1 MSFEDLSKAI
11 LLYHPSPNLELVKKA
26 YDFAKKKHKNQ
37 KRQNG
42 EPYFIHVEETAL
54 LVCKIHLDEN
64 TICAALL
71 HDVIEDQ
78 GVTREEIESE
88 FNEEIADIVE
98 GVTKLDKTNYHSREE
113 AQAESFRKM
122 LLAMA
127 KDIRVILV
135 KLCDRLHNMRTL
147 NFCNEEHQ
155 IRIARETKDIY
166 VPLAN
171 RLGIFW
177 LKSELDDLCLLYL
190 RPALY
195 KKIEQELKLRKL
207 QRNEYIETVTNKIK
221 ELLVQN
227 GITAQVMGR
236 IKNKASIATKMENK
250 NLLLS
255 EIRDTLG
262 FRIIV
267 GSVRECYETLGI
279 IHSKWAPIP
288 GRIKDYIAM
297 PKPNMYQSL
306 HTLVMGPLGKEIE
319 LQVRTKEMDDVAEEG
334 IAAHWKY
341 KEGEKSNGFDLQW
354 IKSLV
359 ESQQYL
365 KNPTEFIQS
374 VKSELFPED
383 VFVFTPQG
391 DLIRLPFESTPI
403 DFAYAVHSDVGN
415 TIIGAKANG
424 GIVPLSYK
432 LSNGDTVEVKCAKN
446 QVPNPDWLFFVKSSK
461 AKQRI
466 RVFLRAEER
475 ARALVIGSDILSR
488 ELKKRNAN
496 MNQLSKSGKLLEV
509 SQSIG
514 FKSEGELFYQ
524 IGFGKVNLEDILQK
538 LVPQTTAEKDKEI
551 IQEKESTLSKIF
563 RKASEVSRKKVG
575 IKINGLDNVVVGFAK
590 CCDPLPGDKIV
601 GFISRGRGII
611 VHHKDC
617 PEVLRL
623 DPMRKVDVHWDDEA
637 NTCKNVS
644 ISVYGS
650 DRIGLLVDLTKVV
663 STNNANTYKVVANV
677 DEFKKARVDFELGI
691 TSSKQF
697 EKIMKSLRKVEGV
710 NRVERTS
717 NPMTRKIRTENNEG
731 TDDA

>member
-11 LLYHPSPNLELVKKA
+11 LSYHPSPNLELVKKA
-26 YDFAKKKHKNQ
+26 YAFAKKKHRNQ

-42 EPYFIHVEETAL
+42 EPYFIHLEETAL
-54 LVCKIHLDEN
+54 LACRIYLDEN

-78 GVTREEIESE
+78 GVTREEIETE

-98 GVTKLDKTNYHSREE
+98 GVTKLDKANYHSREE

-127 KDIRVILV
+127 RDIRVILV

-147 NFCNEEHQ
+147 NFCDEEHQ
-155 IRIARETKDIY
+155 LRIARETKDIY

-177 LKSELDDLCLLYL
+177 LKSELDDLCLMYL

-195 KKIEQELKLRKL
+195 KQIEHELKLRKL

-227 GITAQVMGR
+227 GVNAQVKGR
-236 IKNKASIATKMENK
+236 IKNKASIAAKMENK

-267 GSVRECYETLGI
+267 SSIKECYETLGI

-288 GRIKDYIAM
+288 GRFKDYIAM

-319 LQVRTKEMDDVAEEG
+319 LQVRTKEMDEVAEQG

-341 KEGEKSNGFDLQW
+341 KEGGSNNGFDLQW

-403 DFAYAVHSDVGN
+403 DFAYAVHTDVGN
-415 TIIGAKANG
+415 TIIGARVNG
-424 GIVPLSYK
+424 GIVPLSFK
-432 LSNGDTVEVKCAKN
+432 LSNGDTVEVQCAKN
-446 QVPNPDWLFFVKSSK
+446 QVPNPDWMFFVKSSK

-475 ARALVIGSDILSR
+475 AKALVIGSDILSR
-488 ELKKRNAN
+488 ELKKRNVN
-496 MNQLSKSGKLLEV
+496 MNQLSKSGKLLEI
-509 SQSIG
+509 SKTFG

-524 IGFGKVNLEDILQK
+524 LGFGKVALQDVLLKIIPQNDIGQEQTKLE
-538 LVPQTTAEKDKEI
+538 
-551 IQEKESTLSKIF
+551 EKESTLSKIF
-563 RKASEVSRKKVG
+563 RRASEVSRKKIG

-590 CCDPLPGDKIV
+590 CCDPLPGDNIV
-601 GFISRGRGII
+601 GFISRGRGVI

-623 DPMRKVDVHWDDEA
+623 DPMRQVDVSWDNEV
-637 NTCKNVS
+637 NTCKTVAIS
-644 ISVYGS
+644 IYGS
-650 DRIGLLVDLTKVV
+650 DRIGLLVDLTKVI
-663 STNNANTYKVVANV
+663 STNSANTYKVVANV
-677 DEFKKARVDFELGI
+677 DDFGKARVDFELGI

-697 EKIMKSLRKVEGV
+697 DKIMKSMRKVDGV
-710 NRVERTS
+710 HRVERAT
-717 NPMTRKIRTENNEG
+717 NPITRKIRNEENNTNESN
-731 TDDA
+731 

>member
-415 TIIGAKANG
+415 TIIGAKVNG

-432 LSNGDTVEVKCAKN
+432 LSNGDTVEVQCAKN